1 MFSCLLSVVSLFSV
15 FFFQSFELLQ
25 VYAGHS
31 DMIFSLATSNRI
43 VRGWIYCCS
52 EMLFTH
58 VVHVFTFFLRYI
70 PDLVMVL

>member
-1 MFSCLLSVVSLFSV
+1 MFSCLLSVVSLFNV
-15 FFFQSFELLQ
+15 FFFFQRFELLQ

-31 DMIFSLATSNRI
+31 DMIFSLATSNGI

-58 VVHVFTFFLRYI
+58 VVSAFFLRYI
-70 PDLVMVL
+70 PDPVMVL